1 MTFAASCSGL
11 GMGNGLLDVGNWN
24 AQKFRNPS
32 GSYSANLRILARGQA
47 GTKLCSLLLIPN
59 AVPTGL
65 GRLPA
70 LEISQ
75 GSSSGLNCSKKPLEM
90 PLHDLRA
97 SDTARNQEGPGM
109 CVEGWETQVLRIIWA

>member
-1 MTFAASCSGL
+1 MTFATSRSWL

-32 GSYSANLRILARGQA
+32 GSYSANLGILARRQA
-47 GTKLCSLLLIPN
+47 GTKSCFSLLIPN

-65 GRLPA
+65 GRPPA

-75 GSSSGLNCSKKPLEM
+75 DSSASLDGSGKPLEM
-90 PLHDLRA
+90 PLDDLRA
-97 SDTARNQEGPGM
+97 SDMARHQEGSGM
-109 CVEGWETQVLRIIWA
+109 CVEGWETQVL